1 MIRSAP
7 RLGREATPHWKAA
20 REGRFVLPYCA
31 SCDRYEWPPRAN
43 CGRCTR
49 VFGWR
54 ECAGTGA
61 VVTYSVV
68 HRAVTPEWKTE
79 VPYVVAMIE
88 LDEGVRLLS
97 NIVDCEP
104 NTLRCGLRVR
114 CRFVETTDPELGL
127 VVFFPD
133 VQAD

>member
-20 REGRFVLPYCA
+20 REGRLVLPYCTA
-31 SCDRYEWPPRAN
+31 CDRYEWPPRASCAY
-43 CGRCTR
+43 CGG
-49 VFGWR
+49 VSAWR
-54 ECAGTGA
+54 ECAGTGTVA
-61 VVTYSVV
+61 TYSIV
-68 HRAVTPEWKTE
+68 HRAVTPEWKSE

-97 NIVDCEP
+97 NIVDC
-104 NTLRCGLRVR
+104 TLDALCCGLRVR

-127 VVFFPD
+127 VLFVPD
-133 VQAD
+133 AEA